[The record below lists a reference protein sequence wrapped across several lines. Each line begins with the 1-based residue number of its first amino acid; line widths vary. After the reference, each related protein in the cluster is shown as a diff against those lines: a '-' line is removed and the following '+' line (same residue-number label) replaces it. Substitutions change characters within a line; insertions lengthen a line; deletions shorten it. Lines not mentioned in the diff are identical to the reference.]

1 MMEFLPL
8 ILIFAAFYFL
18 LIAPQRKKQK
28 EHNKMIE
35 ALEKGAQV
43 KTIGGL
49 LGTVTGVKDDRF
61 VIRIGENM
69 KVEVAKE
76 AIAAKL

>member
-1 MMEFLPL
+1 
-8 ILIFAAFYFL
+8 
-18 LIAPQRKKQK
+18 
-28 EHNKMIE
+28 MIE

-49 LGTVTGVKDDRF
+49 FGTVTGVKDDRF

>member
-18 LIAPQRKKQK
+18 LIAPQRKNQK

-49 LGTVTGVKDDRF
+49 FGTVTGVKDDRF
-61 VIRIGENM
+61 VIRIGETM